1 LNASGRRESNSIFPN
16 KEIDMRSLSIGALA
30 ACLIGLVWMAGSP
43 DPARGDSAEK
53 NSAAKIRGAAENTQ
67 PSNEKPEAAKR
78 SPEESVR
85 SAVKWLASV
94 QGENGGWGQDG
105 GETSYVRTAQNIETQ
120 GNDTANTAVATLAL
134 ISAGS
139 TPVKGEYR
147 QQVRRG
153 LEFLLRS
160 VEASPSEGLAVTN
173 VTGSQIQRKLGPFI
187 DTFLTSRLLT
197 RLDGETGD
205 AKLDARVRAA
215 LEKCVAKIEAN
226 QQTDGSWNISGGW
239 APILGTS
246 MASQSL
252 YAARQKGVDVS
263 ETVLV
268 KGDVYAK
275 QVAQAPPPG
284 LETGVAGGA
293 GPGVGPGSGG
303 GIGGGVFR
311 TGTYA
316 SFDRGSG
323 GGAGLAESAGVEL
336 YRDAHVLEGLSRTDK
351 DRRENAAEIQAVTS
365 KLASASF
372 VEGFGSYGGEEF
384 FSYLNIS
391 DSLHRDGGEAWEK
404 WNDSIKTKLVRLQNE
419 EGSWAG
425 AHCITGRV
433 AVTSAAV
440 LTLLV
445 EKDSPEL

>member
-1 LNASGRRESNSIFPN
+1 
-16 KEIDMRSLSIGALA
+16 MRSLSIGALA
-30 ACLIGLVWMAGSP
+30 ACLLGLVWMAGSP
-43 DPARGDSAEK
+43 DPALGD
-53 NSAAKIRGAAENTQ
+53 SAAKIRGAGENPNT
-67 PSNEKPEAAKR
+67 PSNSPKAATR
-78 SPEESVR
+78 SPEESIS

-105 GETSYVRTAQNIETQ
+105 GGTSFVRTGQNLEFQ
-120 GNDTANTAVATLAL
+120 GNDAANTAVATLAL

-139 TPVKGEYR
+139 TPVSGEYKE
-147 QQVRRG
+147 QVRRG
-153 LEFLLRS
+153 LEFVLRG
-160 VEASPSEGLAVTN
+160 VEASTDEGLAVTS

-187 DTFLTSRLLT
+187 DTFLTTRLLSK
-197 RLDGETGD
+197 LDGETGD
-205 AKLDARVRAA
+205 ARLDARVRAA

-226 QQTDGSWNISGGW
+226 QQSDGSWNISGGW

-246 MASQSL
+246 MASRSL
-252 YAARQKGVDVS
+252 YAARRKGVEVS
-263 ETVLV
+263 EMVLA
-268 KGDVYAK
+268 KGDGYAK
-275 QVAQAPPPG
+275 QVAQAAPPPSAG
-284 LETGVAGGA
+284 GVAGGVI
-293 GPGVGPGSGG
+293 GGVPGGA
-303 GIGGGVFR
+303 GGGVGGGVYR
-311 TGTYA
+311 MGA
-316 SFDRGSG
+316 GSG
-323 GGAGLAESAGVEL
+323 TGVDSGRGVGLAESAGVEL
-336 YRDAHVLEGLSRTDK
+336 YRDALVFESLSRTEQDRK
-351 DRRENAAEIQAVTS
+351 DNAAELQAVS
-365 KLASASF
+365 EKLGDARF

-425 AHCITGRV
+425 HHCITGRV